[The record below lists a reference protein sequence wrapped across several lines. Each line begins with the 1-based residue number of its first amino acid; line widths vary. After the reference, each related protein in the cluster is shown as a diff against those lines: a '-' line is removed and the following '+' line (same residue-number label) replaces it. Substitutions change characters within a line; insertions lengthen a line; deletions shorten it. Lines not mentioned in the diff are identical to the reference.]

1 MAPTPALI
9 SAVAAAVLL
18 AGCTS
23 NAPSA
28 SSSAAPTTPSQTA
41 SPSVPAISVTPS
53 PSLTPDQ
60 AAAVEAVDRYR
71 AAIRPIEENPAKFTA
86 AQMKASLKMVAGGK
100 VIDANLSSYLSLK
113 KRGFRYDGETS
124 VVSTRVANES
134 TPSYGTEVVVTRC
147 IDQRKVRVLDRNG
160 NEVSETELGYAVA
173 DFNLRQYTVVKRTGT
188 TTFLVYGLA
197 PAKGECGP

>member
-9 SAVAAAVLL
+9 AAVTVAVLL

-23 NAPSA
+23 NAPRPP
-28 SSSAAPTTPSQTA
+28 SSVAPTLPSQTA
-41 SPSVPAISVTPS
+41 SSFAPTASPTPTVS
-53 PSLTPDQ
+53 FAPDQ

-71 AAIRPIEENPAKFTA
+71 AAIRPIEENPAKFTE
-86 AQMKASLKMVAGGK
+86 AQMKASLKKVAGGK

-124 VVSTRVANES
+124 VVSTRVADPS
-134 TPSYGTEVVVTRC
+134 APSYGTEVVVTRC
-147 IDQRKVRVLDRNG
+147 IDQRNVRVLDRNG
-160 NEVSETELGYAVA
+160 TEVSGTELGYTVA